1 MGVPDEVKSVLV
13 SGGGIGGLSAA
24 IALSQLGLRV
34 TVAEKSA
41 GREDGAGITIQN
53 RGLAV
58 LKSLGVLDECMS
70 RGYVKETGSLFDNF
84 FDSAGNHRPS
94 VPKNASAS
102 APDTGMPALV
112 MLYRPRLAEILT
124 RRATELG
131 ALVRTEAEVTDVN
144 DLGDRVEVTFAGDE
158 RESFDLVV
166 GADGTNSRIRKKLFG
181 NRIVSTYSGNMSL
194 RWVKRDG
201 PQGQVGFYVGEASE
215 PVVVHYPEEGLVY
228 VASGIDMEN
237 RPVSREEAVQLFRK
251 VLRTFPAP
259 FVQEL
264 ADSVEDDDEVI
275 ARPYMLHNLPA
286 PWHRGRIVLLGDAV
300 HTMSA
305 HLASGGVI
313 ALEDAQVLA
322 EELAA
327 GGSLEESLERY
338 GKRRSIRTFFAVDA
352 CRRMLDLQV
361 NYHAGPAV
369 LSPIR
374 QEALAALSQPF

>member
-1 MGVPDEVKSVLV
+1 MGVADEVKSVLV
-13 SGGGIGGLSAA
+13 AGGGIGGLSAA
-24 IALSQLGLRV
+24 IALSQLGLQV

-41 GREDGAGITIQN
+41 GGAEGAGITIQN
-53 RGLAV
+53 RGLVV
-58 LKSLGVLDECMS
+58 LKSLGVLDECIS
-70 RGYVKETGSLFDNF
+70 QGYVKETGSLFDNF
-84 FDSAGNHRPS
+84 FDSAGNRRPS
-94 VPKNASAS
+94 
-102 APDTGMPALV
+102 APTKATAGSDTGLPTLV
-112 MLYRPRLAEILT
+112 MLYRPRLAEILM

-131 ALVRTEAEVTDVN
+131 ALVRTESEVIDVN
-144 DLGDRVEVTFAGDE
+144 DLDDCVEVTFAGGE

-181 NRIVSTYSGNMSL
+181 DRIISTYSGNMSL
-194 RWVKRDG
+194 RWVKRG
-201 PQGQVGFYVGEASE
+201 APQGQVGFYVGEASE

-237 RPVSREEAVQLFRK
+237 RPVSRDEAVELFRK

-259 FVQEL
+259 FVQNL